1 MRIGVRITEE
11 AIFGVLVDDGQIRG
25 SETVVATVSDDLGAA
40 FEQLLI
46 RLHVPRDQ
54 RSPGLSITFD
64 VSRLLV
70 PSPLETVTAVRIAP
84 RPPTD
89 AAHSYSG
96 ETTAQYAEH
105 VQHVTGGFTKEG
117 EEIAALDVEGLRRI
131 AKDAPAGRRYVL
143 TGVGASVNSNHELE
157 ASRILFAEANPA
169 SVTHSHSFHN
179 SSFAVRER
187 TSVIN
192 SALLAEGQRII
203 TALAAVAAKLVP
215 HARLFVMTND
225 GGSAPLSALAVK
237 PVHSMLSASAAE
249 LVGAATIAG
258 VDDGWI
264 VIQRV
269 DGEVLGEMADGT
281 PAYSSRSKISSSE
294 VIATRTAQL
303 IPNSEGL
310 IGDWMGVP
318 VVVAN
323 VDRIDT
329 SVNPRLSKSR
339 HVRSSVDL
347 AGLGAACAP
356 LVEWLEQDVKIRSE
370 IEKDQVLLANE
381 TKVRMR
387 LVSNGVS
394 PSEVRILESRII
406 GASYE
411 NSNTV
416 AVRVRGIGGQRPSRF
431 LTESAK

>member
-11 AIFGVLVDDGQIRG
+11 ALFGVLVDDGQIRG
-25 SETVVATVSDDLGAA
+25 SETVFAAVSDDLGAA
-40 FEQLLI
+40 FEQLL
-46 RLHVPRDQ
+46 LGLFASADPHSQ
-54 RSPGLSITFD
+54 GLSITFD

-84 RPPTD
+84 RPPMN

-105 VQHVTGGFTKEG
+105 VQHLTGGFTKEG
-117 EEIAALDVEGLRRI
+117 EEIAPLDIAGLHLI
-131 AKDAPAGRRYVL
+131 AKEAPAGRRYVL
-143 TGVGASVNSNHELE
+143 TGVGASVNPSHELE

-203 TALAAVAAKLVP
+203 TALATVAARHVP
-215 HARLFVMTND
+215 NVRLFVMTND

-237 PVHSMLSASAAE
+237 PVHSMFSAAAAE

-264 VIQRV
+264 VIQRA

-281 PAYSSRSKISSSE
+281 PAYSSRSHLSRSE

-323 VDRIDT
+323 ADRADDL
-329 SVNPRLSKSR
+329 VNPRLSKSR
-339 HVRSSVDL
+339 HVRSNVDL